1 MVSGQSFGSC
11 AVSLA
16 CITSMCSVQRFPGGH
31 SLRLAFGSFFYR
43 LILAVLLF
51 GQAVS
56 FFVAFSYA
64 WLLCNRCFLVIWA
77 DNLGGT
83 FVSAFGHG
91 FCLDV
96 SSATSRFE
104 SSTTA
109 WRRCFRETEQLWF
122 CIHLLR
128 GQAVLQLSSEA
139 VHEFSGPFSGQL
151 HKCRLTWY
159 VVAWHTV
166 RISPNG
172 P

>member
-1 MVSGQSFGSC
+1 MVSGQSFGSS

-83 FVSAFGHG
+83 FVSAF
-91 FCLDV
+91 CDV
-96 SSATSRFE
+96 FFAWVFRLQLHDSKGGQQL
-104 SSTTA
+104 
-109 WRRCFRETEQLWF
+109 WRRCFPETERLWF
-122 CIHLLR
+122 CIHSLTGPVVHER
-128 GQAVLQLSSEA
+128 SGQAVYELSGS
-139 VHEFSGPFSGQL
+139 SGS
-151 HKCRLTWY
+151 R
-159 VVAWHTV
+159 A
-166 RISPNG
+166 
-172 P
+172 